1 MSGRRSSRRIEA
13 EAGGQRSAA
22 GRTYERQQ
30 HDRAARTYSRH
41 RGDEDHG
48 GQGSLR
54 ITAGNPAASALNDNN
69 NVINTMMSAIGI
81 GRDST
86 RPREAAIVHAPAKR
100 CRNDSAQAT
109 GRRTGI
115 ISSTHTANP
124 SRVPSAMPFM
134 MFYPF
139 LLNHTSAWKTV
150 PVYTRFDANSV
161 LSKSTDQFDENHISS
176 TMTCS
181 APPLAYHCI
190 SKSLILELLSCNTE
204 RAAGWNVF

>member
-1 MSGRRSSRRIEA
+1 
-13 EAGGQRSAA
+13 
-22 GRTYERQQ
+22 
-30 HDRAARTYSRH
+30 
-41 RGDEDHG
+41 
-48 GQGSLR
+48 
-54 ITAGNPAASALNDNN
+54 
-69 NVINTMMSAIGI
+69 
-81 GRDST
+81 
-86 RPREAAIVHAPAKR
+86 
-100 CRNDSAQAT
+100 
-109 GRRTGI
+109 
-115 ISSTHTANP
+115 
-124 SRVPSAMPFM
+124 VPSAMPFM